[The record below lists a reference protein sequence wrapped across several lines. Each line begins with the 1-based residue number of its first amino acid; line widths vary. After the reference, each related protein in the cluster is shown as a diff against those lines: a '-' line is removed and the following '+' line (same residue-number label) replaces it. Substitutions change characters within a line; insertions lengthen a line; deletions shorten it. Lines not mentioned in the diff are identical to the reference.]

1 MYDNQRATDIS
12 VLTCYIVEDGKK
24 IRTVENC
31 KLERISLQFD
41 DAKQRHQHSS
51 DTAEIVRLET
61 ELRLHF
67 SPRGSKELV
76 DYIELHSP
84 SKPPL
89 SHHIFLWA
97 SCAYLYIDQPPNTVR
112 YSKVWDF
119 PIRVKKG
126 DRQIG
131 SIRLK
136 PEWREMQDDHMP
148 FFVST
153 AGMHSLPGPD
163 AHPLQLKFK
172 VILMKLYHNTKPAV
186 YRRIQVSHTAI
197 CETDWTSAHPESRL
211 IALV

>member
-1 MYDNQRATDIS
+1 MEIS
-12 VLTCYIVEDGKK
+12 MVEDDKT
-24 IRTVENC
+24 IRAVESC
-31 KLERISLQFD
+31 KLERISLQFNNEN
-41 DAKQRHQHSS
+41 QRHQHSS
-51 DTAEIVRLET
+51 DTAEIFRLET

-67 SPRGSKELV
+67 SPRPSKELV
-76 DYIELHSP
+76 DYIELHNP

-97 SCAYLYIDQPPNTVR
+97 SCAYLYIDQPPNTVK

-119 PIRVKKG
+119 PIRIEKG
-126 DRQIG
+126 DRKIG

-136 PEWREMQDDHMP
+136 PEWRAMEPDRMP

-153 AGMHSLPGPD
+153 AGIHLLPGP
-163 AHPLQLKFK
+163 APPPLQLKFK
-172 VILMKLYHNTKPAV
+172 VILMKLYHNTKPPV

-197 CETDWTSAHPESRL
+197 CETDWTSAHPESCL